1 MLTYQSLFSFFAAA
15 VYLLVAG
22 LCAQA
27 FVTGR
32 RLDRINRK
40 SLWWAIFALLFVLL
54 AALRLSGLEEYWRNG
69 TRNLLRKDGIYEI
82 RRDVQAPLS
91 VIAILCCAALVALT
105 VRSHLRTR
113 VGSPYRIIAY
123 ARFAAACLCGL
134 VVLRVIS
141 FHAIDTLLYGPLK
154 LNWVIDLGASLVI
167 GLCAYR
173 FGRIRQM
180 PRTRQ

>member
-1 MLTYQSLFSFFAAA
+1 MLTYQSLFSLFATAT
-15 VYLLVAG
+15 YLLVAG

-32 RLDRINRK
+32 RLDQMNRQ
-40 SLWWAIFALLFVLL
+40 SLWWAVFAVLFVLL
-54 AALRLSGLEEYWRNG
+54 AALRLSGLEEYVRNE
-69 TRNLLRKDGIYEI
+69 TRSILRKDGIYEM

-91 VIAILCCAALVALT
+91 VIAILCCTALVALM
-105 VRSHLRTR
+105 VRSHLRMR
-113 VGSPYRIIAY
+113 VGTPYRIIAY

-141 FHAIDTLLYGPLK
+141 FHAIDALLYGPLK
-154 LNWVIDLGASLVI
+154 LNWVIDIGSSLVI

-173 FGRIRQM
+173 FGRIRQL
-180 PRTRQ
+180 PRSRR